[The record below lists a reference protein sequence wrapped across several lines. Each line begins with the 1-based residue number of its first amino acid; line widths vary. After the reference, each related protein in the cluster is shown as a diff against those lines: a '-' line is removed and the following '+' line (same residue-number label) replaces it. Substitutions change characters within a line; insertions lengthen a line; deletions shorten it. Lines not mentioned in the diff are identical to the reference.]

1 MQTEFWPCVQPPIDL
16 TAYLSDSWPGS
27 VPASRNV
34 PQPAPQVAAPWTG
47 AHDGPDVIPLP
58 RWGGA
63 QRLGQPPPCKGC
75 GNWSCTC

>member
-16 TAYLSDSWPGS
+16 NADLSDSWPGS

-34 PQPAPQVAAPWTG
+34 PQPAPQVAAPLAG
-47 AHDGPDVIPLP
+47 AHDGSDVIPLP
-58 RWGGA
+58 A
-63 QRLGQPPPCKGC
+63 SQPPPCKGC